1 MQMLRAKAGLR
12 VKGGEMAAD
21 SDKSCKKCDFPGMF
35 ASSASIRVAGK
46 QINYMSTAESILRQ
60 LSNAPYGSILHSSR
74 VLIADDEI
82 VIREILARKLEGLGY
97 ACECCASGR
106 TAIDMLATGRFDLV
120 VADIQMPDIGEGGLL
135 KEAMRLSPGIA
146 IILVTSVIDIEAA
159 VDALKVGAYDY
170 ITKPFSLEQVSI
182 SVSRALEKRRLLL
195 ENQNYQRTL
204 EEQVASRTRQ
214 LEEAL
219 GVLEQTYHSTL
230 VALSKALDSRDADS
244 DGHSLRVTVYAK
256 HLAQRLKLSDT
267 EIQIVEQGVLL
278 HDIGNIGIPD
288 ELLRR
293 PEALSGKEWLLMRQH
308 PEIGYRILSSIKFL
322 KGAAQLVLHHHERYD
337 GNGYPLGLRGNDIHL
352 GSRIFAVADAL
363 ETLTSNNRSEP
374 AMSFEA
380 AAGEIE
386 KMAGIQLDP
395 NIVSEFLKV
404 PISKWGALRRET
416 AAKIKRADFLNVR
429 TAREN
434 ES

>member
-1 MQMLRAKAGLR
+1 
-12 VKGGEMAAD
+12 
-21 SDKSCKKCDFPGMF
+21 
-35 ASSASIRVAGK
+35 
-46 QINYMSTAESILRQ
+46 MSTAENILRQ
-60 LSNAPYGSILHSSR
+60 LSNAPFGSVLRPSR
-74 VLIADDEI
+74 VLIADDE
-82 VIREILARKLEGLGY
+82 VVTREILARKLEGLGY

-120 VADIQMPDIGEGGLL
+120 VADIQMPDIGGIALL

-146 IILVTSVIDIEAA
+146 VILVTSIIDIEAA
-159 VDALKVGAYDY
+159 VDALKDGAYDY

-219 GVLEQTYHSTL
+219 GVLQQTYHSTL

-244 DGHSLRVTVYAK
+244 DGHSLRVTVYTK
-256 HLAQRLKLSDT
+256 HIAQRLKLSDSD
-267 EIQIVEQGVLL
+267 IRIVEQGVLL
-278 HDIGNIGIPD
+278 HDIGKIGIPD

-293 PEALSGKEWLLMRQH
+293 PEALTGKEWLLMRQH
-308 PEIGYRILSSIKFL
+308 PEIGHRILSSIKFL
-322 KGAAQLVLHHHERYD
+322 KGAAQVVLHHHERYD
-337 GNGYPLGLRGNDIHL
+337 GKGYPRGLRGNEIHV
-352 GSRIFAVADAL
+352 GARIFAVADAL
-363 ETLTSNNRSEP
+363 DDLTSNNRMEP

-386 KMAGIQLDP
+386 KMSGIQLDP
-395 NIVSEFLKV
+395 QIVSEFLEV
-404 PISKWGALRRET
+404 PISRWEVLRREI
-416 AAKIKRADFLNVR
+416 AAKTKRADFLNIG
-429 TAREN
+429 TARQN